1 MFSVI
6 DSDLG
11 SFSVLLSLKL
21 PMPFMILISMLKLMM
36 TYIYDQ
42 VILEI
47 VSRFQIFVCIR
58 FVYSTILFCLPIV
71 TIS

>member
-58 FVYSTILFCLPIV
+58 FVYSTILFCLPIF